1 MRINIISIESS
12 RPEWTQEAFNSYK
25 TKFNKSIDVIWVGC
39 KPAQRSKNYN
49 ISAIV
54 EKESA
59 LLLSKTKKEDLIVA
73 LDKEGSE
80 VSTEKL
86 RLSFDNWVSS
96 SRDISF
102 LIGGPDGLSR
112 DLVRESDFCWSLS
125 DLTFPLFFP
134 TSFHI
139 SIRFFTNRRFT
150 FRSRLASLFTFVN
163 IFV

>member
-80 VSTEKL
+80 ESTEKL

-125 DLTFPLFFP
+125 DLTFP
-134 TSFHI
+134 H
-139 SIRFFTNRRFT
+139 SIVPVLVIEQI
-150 FRSRLASLFTFVN
+150 FRVWSITQN
-163 IFV
+163 HPYHK

>member
-59 LLLSKTKKEDLIVA
+59 LLLSKTKKEDLIIA

-125 DLTFPLFFP
+125 DLTFP
-134 TSFHI
+134 H
-139 SIRFFTNRRFT
+139 SIVPVLVIEQI
-150 FRSRLASLFTFVN
+150 FRVWSITQN
-163 IFV
+163 HPYHK

>member
-39 KPAQRSKNYN
+39 KPAQRSKNYH

-125 DLTFPLFFP
+125 DLTFP
-134 TSFHI
+134 H
-139 SIRFFTNRRFT
+139 SIVPVLVIEQI
-150 FRSRLASLFTFVN
+150 FRVWSITQN
-163 IFV
+163 HPYHK

>member
-25 TKFNKSIDVIWVGC
+25 TKFNKSIDVMWVGC

-49 ISAIV
+49 ISAII

-86 RLSFDNWVSS
+86 RFSFDNWVSS

-125 DLTFPLFFP
+125 DLTFP
-134 TSFHI
+134 H
-139 SIRFFTNRRFT
+139 SIVPVLVIEQI
-150 FRSRLASLFTFVN
+150 FRVWSITQN
-163 IFV
+163 HPYHK